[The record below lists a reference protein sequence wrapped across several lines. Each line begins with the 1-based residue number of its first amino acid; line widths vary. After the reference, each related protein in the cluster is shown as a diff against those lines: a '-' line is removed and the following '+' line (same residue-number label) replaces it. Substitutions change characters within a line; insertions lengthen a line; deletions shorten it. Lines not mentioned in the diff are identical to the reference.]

1 MSPAYNVVMRYDQIS
16 TGAGGDNVFPI
27 ETIWNVS
34 FQTLNRARRSA
45 IDRKV
50 RVFLTW
56 EEVADRRKLFIRE
69 YLDTGAGAD
78 GETSFGEVTSFGR
91 KWKGSLHAE
100 ARNFWRLALLELWFE
115 FHTYFSTTL

>member
-16 TGAGGDNVFPI
+16 PRAGGDKVFPI
-27 ETIWNVS
+27 ETIWNAS

-45 IDRKV
+45 IDRKD

-56 EEVADRRKLFIRE
+56 EEVADRRKLFIRGTWTRE
-69 YLDTGAGAD
+69 QGQTVRRRLDRSA
-78 GETSFGEVTSFGR
+78 SFGR

-100 ARNFWRLALLELWFE
+100 ARSFWRLALLELMV
-115 FHTYFSTTL
+115 